1 MLIKLAVIKVEE
13 CQKIKLV
20 WINFYFFFDV
30 CWTELH
36 LYMFDLKISSLGNI
50 DLLLLF
56 KNCLLFLDFKEINT
70 LFFWLRVLQIWIL
83 IYTPQELAHD
93 IFQLK
98 TLQGFLLFGAWSLQ
112 SSTSLI
118 KQLFS
123 SWLRLSVFT
132 TLQSLFQAESHY
144 GHSMFSTLD
153 T

>member
-36 LYMFDLKISSLGNI
+36 LYMFDLKISSLDNI

-70 LFFWLRVLQIWIL
+70 LFFGL
-83 IYTPQELAHD
+83 
-93 IFQLK
+93 
-98 TLQGFLLFGAWSLQ
+98 GFYRF
-112 SSTSLI
+112 
-118 KQLFS
+118 
-123 SWLRLSVFT
+123 
-132 TLQSLFQAESHY
+132 ES
-144 GHSMFSTLD
+144 
-153 T
+153 